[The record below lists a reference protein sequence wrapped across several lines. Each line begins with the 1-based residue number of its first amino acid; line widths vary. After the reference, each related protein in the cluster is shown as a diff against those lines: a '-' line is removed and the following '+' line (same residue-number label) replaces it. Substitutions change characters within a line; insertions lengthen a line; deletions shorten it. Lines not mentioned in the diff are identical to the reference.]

1 MRDMSFIKDCK
12 IGKFNIGDKVRIV
25 ALDGATKREAKTLG
39 MLTGVDVS
47 VGSVGYVVDDDIV
60 PYVNFSNN
68 ITSQLTLDEHAK
80 YMHMLLAINEKYLEL
95 VEE

>member
-1 MRDMSFIKDCK
+1 MSFIKDCK

-25 ALDGATKREAKTLG
+25 TLDGATKKEARAMGKLA
-39 MLTGVDVS
+39 GVNIS
-47 VGSVGYVVDDDIV
+47 IGSVGYVIDDDIV

-68 ITSQLTLDEHAK
+68 ITTQLTLEEHAK
-80 YMHMLLAINEKYLEL
+80 NRHGILAIDENCLEL

>member
-1 MRDMSFIKDCK
+1 MSFIKDCK

-25 ALDGATKREAKTLG
+25 TLDGATKKEARAMGKLA
-39 MLTGVDVS
+39 GVNIS
-47 VGSVGYVVDDDIV
+47 IGSVGYIIDDDIV

-68 ITSQLTLDEHAK
+68 ITTQLTLQEHAK
-80 YMHMLLAINEKYLEL
+80 YRHGILAIDENCLEL